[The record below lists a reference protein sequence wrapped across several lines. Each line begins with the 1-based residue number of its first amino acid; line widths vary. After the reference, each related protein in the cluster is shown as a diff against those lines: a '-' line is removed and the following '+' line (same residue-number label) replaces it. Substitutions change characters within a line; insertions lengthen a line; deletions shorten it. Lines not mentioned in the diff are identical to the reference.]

1 MYTKLIQRGIAKK
14 VGDNHKLIF
23 QTNDIDEQQKV
34 LDRYR
39 RTNKDLTKE
48 IYRPIVRARKQD
60 QSTCWIDTVTEEE
73 IKVNG

>member
-14 VGDNHKLIF
+14 VGENYKLIY

-39 RTNKDLTKE
+39 WADKDLTKE
-48 IYRPIVRARKQD
+48 IYRPVVRARKQD
-60 QSTCWIDTVTEEE
+60 QSTCWMDTVTEVE
-73 IKVNG
+73 IKVSG

>member
-14 VGDNHKLIF
+14 VGDNYKLIF

-39 RTNKDLTKE
+39 RTDKDLTKE

-60 QSTCWIDTVTEEE
+60 QSSCWIDTVTEGE